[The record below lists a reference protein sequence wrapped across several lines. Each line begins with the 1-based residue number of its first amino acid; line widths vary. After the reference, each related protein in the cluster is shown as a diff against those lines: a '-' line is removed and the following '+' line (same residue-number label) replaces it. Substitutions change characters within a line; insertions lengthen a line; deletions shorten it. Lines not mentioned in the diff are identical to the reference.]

1 MLLRFRWFP
10 QELFFANLLSCFPR
24 SGGVRGRSAGH
35 PWTLVMQ
42 NEVKGPQTRPIAFG
56 NPGIW
61 VPQEE
66 PTPDRERSPFHTRS
80 FAVAQEDGI
89 AVKNLHRKVKFR
101 PNRTRNLFAA
111 VYQNLPLPLYWTV
124 TCGIPSCRRAGV
136 PAGAPGRRGII
147 WGVSDYGACRKR
159 FDQAAKGNPNPV
171 PICVTTFL
179 EGRVVIRGI

>member
-66 PTPDRERSPFHTRS
+66 PTPDRERSPFHTQILRCRS
-80 FAVAQEDGI
+80 GGRDRRQEFAQESEISTEQD
-89 AVKNLHRKVKFR
+89 AKSF
-101 PNRTRNLFAA
+101 
-111 VYQNLPLPLYWTV
+111 
-124 TCGIPSCRRAGV
+124 
-136 PAGAPGRRGII
+136 RRGIPEFAASTLLDSDMRNPGLRPGRTAGRGSRQARYYMGCVRL
-147 WGVSDYGACRKR
+147 WGVSKTLRPSG
-159 FDQAAKGNPNPV
+159 
-171 PICVTTFL
+171 
-179 EGRVVIRGI
+179 